1 MLKVK
6 EAFLRI
12 GPIGNPIETPGNIK
26 ILRV

>member
-12 GPIGNPIETPGNIK
+12 GPIGNPIETPGNLK